1 MTVPDDNSI
10 RALIARFHI
19 EVLVGYSEDSDQKG
33 ILGNTKIQPEQE
45 ITRVQN

>member
-19 EVLVGYSEDSDQKG
+19 EGIVDYFEGSDQKG
-33 ILGNTKIQPEQE
+33 ICSNAKIQLEQE
-45 ITRVQN
+45 ITHLQN